1 MKHSDDKG
9 EIISAHQTVD
19 EGHVEGEGECQ
30 LLDFM
35 GLASS
40 PNLPPQTLKLQGE
53 LRGIPI
59 QVLIDIKASHN
70 FISCKLVSKLDLP
83 TSSFSGLY
91 IHLGDGHRIWVQERC
106 NRVYI
111 QLGELSCKL
120 SALIFEL
127 GNLDMVLGI
136 DGRMRFLQGDHY
148 VELLASSSPTNSSV
162 ALKVWLDKQAVGF
175 WAHLGAIK
183 EGGPLSLTNHILD
196 STQRQQLL
204 VVLEKYSEFFS
215 EPSTMPPA
223 RSFDHPINLF
233 PNQGPVSVHPY
244 RYPYVQKEEI
254 ERQVI
259 ELLTKGLI
267 RHSRSAYSS
276 PVILVRKKDQSW
288 RMCIDYR
295 ALNKVTV
302 LDKFLIPMIEELLD
316 DLHGS
321 YYFSKL
327 DLKSGYHQILM
338 KPKDVE
344 KTAFKTHEG
353 HYEYLVM
360 PFGLTNAPSTFQ
372 VVMNDLFRPL
382 LRKYVLVFFDNMLII

>member
-70 FISCKLVSKLDLP
+70 FISCQLVSKLDLP

-106 NRVYI
+106 NQVYI
-111 QLGELSCKL
+111 QLGEFSCKL

-136 DGRMRFLQGDHY
+136 DGLKTLEDVTHDWKDQCMRFLQGDHY
-148 VELLASSSPTNSSV
+148 VELRASSSPTNSSV
-162 ALKVWLDKQAVGF
+162 ALKVWLDKQPAGF

-183 EGGPLSLTNHILD
+183 EGGPLSLTNQILD

-223 RSFDHPINLF
+223 RSFDNHPP
-233 PNQGPVSVHPY
+233 PN
-244 RYPYVQKEEI
+244 
-254 ERQVI
+254 
-259 ELLTKGLI
+259 
-267 RHSRSAYSS
+267 
-276 PVILVRKKDQSW
+276 
-288 RMCIDYR
+288 
-295 ALNKVTV
+295 
-302 LDKFLIPMIEELLD
+302 
-316 DLHGS
+316 
-321 YYFSKL
+321 
-327 DLKSGYHQILM
+327 
-338 KPKDVE
+338 
-344 KTAFKTHEG
+344 
-353 HYEYLVM
+353 
-360 PFGLTNAPSTFQ
+360 
-372 VVMNDLFRPL
+372 
-382 LRKYVLVFFDNMLII
+382 